1 MIKRA
6 FKMQLFPGFEQEYLK
21 RHEQIWPEL
30 KALLKEAG
38 ISDYSI
44 FLDKESLTLFGVM
57 QVTDEEAQNGLKDH
71 PIMKRWWAY
80 MKDIM
85 ASNPDNSPVTEPL
98 ELVFHLE

>member
-71 PIMKRWWAY
+71 PVMKRWWAY

>member
-1 MIKRA
+1 
-6 FKMQLFPGFEQEYLK
+6 MQLFPGFEQEYLK

-85 ASNPDNSPVTEPL
+85 ASNPDNSPVTAPL